1 MRVAQKTQK
10 TSGRGYLDGQML
22 IAMPAMR
29 DERFL
34 RSVIYV
40 CAHSSEGAMGIVVNQ
55 PAGNIN
61 FSDLLVQL
69 EVIPAADLIQMPPR
83 AGMVKVL
90 KGGPVETGRGFVLHS
105 ADFFIENSTLPID
118 EGICLTATLDILKA
132 IARGKGP
139 ESAVLALGYAGW
151 AAGQLENEIQEN
163 GWLHCSADPE
173 LIFGPDTEGKY
184 GKALRK
190 IGVDRFAEHVALRV
204 FAAELVEL
212 DRIGIGFGAL
222 GDHIHAQIVGERDDR
237 AQDHRPLALAGGA
250 HEGLIDLER
259 VEREA
264 LQVGERGM
272 SGAEIVERQAGAELA
287 DAGQHL
293 RGMFGVLHHQGFG
306 ELELERA
313 ARRPMAGEHRA
324 KIVDQIVAEQLPRGY
339 VDAGEHRVA
348 ASCRALPLR
357 ELPRGVIEREQA

>member
-55 PAGNIN
+55 PAANIN

-69 EVIPAADLIQMPPR
+69 EVIPAADLIQLPPQ

-163 GWLHCSADPE
+163 GWLHCAADPE

-190 IGVDRFAEHVALRV
+190 IGIDPGMLSSES
-204 FAAELVEL
+204 
-212 DRIGIGFGAL
+212 G
-222 GDHIHAQIVGERDDR
+222 HA
-237 AQDHRPLALAGGA
+237 
-250 HEGLIDLER
+250 
-259 VEREA
+259 
-264 LQVGERGM
+264 
-272 SGAEIVERQAGAELA
+272 
-287 DAGQHL
+287 
-293 RGMFGVLHHQGFG
+293 
-306 ELELERA
+306 
-313 ARRPMAGEHRA
+313 
-324 KIVDQIVAEQLPRGY
+324 
-339 VDAGEHRVA
+339 
-348 ASCRALPLR
+348 
-357 ELPRGVIEREQA
+357 